1 MALMASNQ
9 TPGGQPPVRRRE
21 KFSAWLLEGQAKPA
35 TNLDGL
41 EEVQATQH
49 HQTHPWWKVMCLTGV
64 DYFSTLGY
72 QPGIA
77 ALAAGPLAPIATL
90 ILVFVTLFGA
100 LPMYQRV
107 AEESPHGDGSIS
119 MLERLLSYWP
129 SKLLVLALIGFVA
142 TGFIITITLSA
153 ADATAHVIEN
163 PFVHDFV
170 KGGEIPITLVF
181 IALLGAVFLKGFNE
195 AVGIAVA
202 LVAAFIGL
210 NLIVLAVGIQHVL
223 QDPSKVTDWL
233 TVLSN
238 GFGSPL
244 AMVGAAL
251 LVFPKLAL
259 GLSGFETGVVVM
271 PLVKGDAGDTEENP
285 KGRIRNAKKLLLVA
299 ALIMSVLLTASAFV
313 TTVLIP
319 RHEYWP
325 EIKLTQEVSADSW
338 RTGAAIISVPLD
350 DKKKPKEKLEWTVP
364 ANLSTTGEKITI
376 PVEYNGSKFDLRV
389 SGKLEGDKLSL
400 EVEKDKG
407 EANGRALAFI
417 AHKFLG
423 DAFGTAYDIAT
434 ILILWFAGSSA
445 MAGLLNI
452 VPRYLP
458 RYGMGPDW
466 TRATR
471 PLTLIFTLICFI
483 VTIAFRASVDAQ
495 AAAYATG
502 VLALMTSAAIAVTL
516 SAIRNKQSVLSFW
529 FGLTSAIFVYTT
541 AVTVFD
547 SPDGLQIALLFIAG
561 ILVISIISRVT
572 RSFELRIT
580 EIRLDESAEVF
591 LQDNVHHSG
600 ELHIIANKRQAGD
613 WGEYQDKELAER
625 EDHHISQADP
635 IIFFEVEVSDAS
647 EFVGKLQ
654 VRGVEIEGP
663 NGQKFHV
670 LRATAPAVPNAIA
683 AFLLYVRNRTSLIP
697 HCYFTWSEITPIAN
711 VTRFLFFGEG
721 DTAPMT
727 REIIRQNEP
736 KPRRRP
742 RVHVG

>member
-1 MALMASNQ
+1 VALMASNQ

-35 TNLDGL
+35 TNLEGL
-41 EEVQATQH
+41 EEVQVTHH

-72 QPGIA
+72 QPYFAAIA
-77 ALAAGPLAPIATL
+77 AGALAPLATIV
-90 ILVFVTLFGA
+90 LVLVTLFGA
-100 LPMYQRV
+100 LPMYRRV

-163 PFVHDFV
+163 PFVRDFV
-170 KGGEIPITLVF
+170 KGGEIPITLLF
-181 IALLGAVFLKGFNE
+181 IALLGAVFLKGFSE
-195 AVGIAVA
+195 AVNIAVA

-210 NLIVLAVGIQHVL
+210 NIVVIGVGVLHVL
-223 QDPSKVTDWL
+223 QEPVKITNWL
-233 TVLSN
+233 AALS
-238 GFGSPL
+238 GQFGSPL
-244 AMVGAAL
+244 AMIGAAL
-251 LVFPKLAL
+251 LVFPRLAL

-271 PLVKGDAGDTEENP
+271 PLVAGSPGDTEENP
-285 KGRIRNAKKLLLVA
+285 KGRIKNAQKLLLSA
-299 ALIMSVLLTASAFV
+299 ALIMSVLLISSAFV
-313 TTVLIP
+313 TTILIP
-319 RHEYWP
+319 RHQFWP
-325 EIKLTQEVSADSW
+325 TTTASLEVNAATWRSGEAILKL
-338 RTGAAIISVPLD
+338 PLD
-350 DKKKPKEKLEWTVP
+350 DEKKPKEELELKLP
-364 ANLSTTGEKITI
+364 TTLPIGGETI
-376 PVEYNGSKFDLRV
+376 KLPVEFNNEKFEVQVTSKLV
-389 SGKLEGDKLSL
+389 GDKLVV
-400 EVEKDKG
+400 EVEKEKG
-407 EANGRALAFI
+407 KASGRALAYL
-417 AHKFLG
+417 AQEFLG
-423 DAFGTAYDIAT
+423 EAFGTIYDIAT

-471 PLTLIFTLICFI
+471 PLVLIFTLICFV

-495 AAAYATG
+495 GSAYATG

-516 SAIRNKQSVLSFW
+516 SAIRHKQSVLAFW
-529 FGLTSAIFVYTT
+529 FGLTSAVFVYTT

-547 SPDGLQIALLFIAG
+547 SPDGLKIALFFIVG
-561 ILVISIISRVT
+561 ILIISIISRVT

-580 EIRLDESAEVF
+580 EIRLDESAEAF

-654 VRGVEIEGP
+654 VRGVEVESP
-663 NGQKFHV
+663 NGQKYHI
-670 LRATAPAVPNAIA
+670 LRATAPAIPNAIA